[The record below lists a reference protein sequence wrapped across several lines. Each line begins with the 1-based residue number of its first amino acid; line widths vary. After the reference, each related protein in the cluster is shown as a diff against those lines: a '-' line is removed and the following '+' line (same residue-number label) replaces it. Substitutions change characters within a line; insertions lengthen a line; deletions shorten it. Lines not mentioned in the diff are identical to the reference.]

1 MARALGIDFG
11 EKRVGLALS
20 DRLNL
25 IASPYKTLQ
34 YISENDL
41 ISEIK
46 KIVIDK
52 EIGVFVIG
60 LPLNMKGEDSDQ
72 TKKVRRFKNLLS
84 ILELPIVYEDERFS
98 SIIAKN
104 SLVLQNVKTG
114 HNKSEID
121 RTAAAIILQQYL
133 DKNSDWNI
141 YLV

>member
-20 DRLNL
+20 DRSNL

-52 EIGVFVIG
+52 EIKVFVIG

-121 RTAAAIILQQYL
+121 KTAAAIILQQYL
-133 DKNSDWNI
+133 DKNSN
-141 YLV
+141 

>member
-1 MARALGIDFG
+1 MARALGIDYG

-34 YISENDL
+34 YKSENDL
-41 ISEIK
+41 ISELK

-52 EIGVFVIG
+52 EIEVFVLG

-133 DKNSDWNI
+133 DKNSD
-141 YLV
+141 

>member
-1 MARALGIDFG
+1 MARTLGIDFG

-25 IASPYKTLQ
+25 IASPYKTLN

-41 ISEIK
+41 INQIK
-46 KIVIDK
+46 KIVLDK
-52 EIGVFVIG
+52 EIEIFVIG
-60 LPLNMKGEDSDQ
+60 LPLNMKGVDSAQ
-72 TKKVRRFKNLLS
+72 TKKVRKFKKLLS
-84 ILELPIVYEDERFS
+84 ILNLPIIYEDERFS

-104 SLVLQNVKTG
+104 SLVLQNIKTG

-133 DKNSDWNI
+133 DKNSN
-141 YLV
+141 

>member
-52 EIGVFVIG
+52 EIGVCVIG

-84 ILELPIVYEDERFS
+84 ILGLPIIYEDERFS
-98 SIIAKN
+98 SIIARN

-133 DKNSDWNI
+133 DKNSD
-141 YLV
+141 

>member
-34 YISENDL
+34 YISKNDL
-41 ISEIK
+41 INEIK

-52 EIGVFVIG
+52 EIEIFVIG

-133 DKNSDWNI
+133 DKNSG
-141 YLV
+141 

>member
-52 EIGVFVIG
+52 EIEVFVIG

-84 ILELPIVYEDERFS
+84 ILELPIIYEDERFS

-133 DKNSDWNI
+133 DKNSD
-141 YLV
+141 

>member
-1 MARALGIDFG
+1 MARTLGIDFG

-52 EIGVFVIG
+52 EIGVCVIG

-133 DKNSDWNI
+133 DKNSD
-141 YLV
+141 

>member
-1 MARALGIDFG
+1 MARVLGIDFG

-41 ISEIK
+41 IKKIK
-46 KIVIDK
+46 KIVFEK
-52 EIGVFVIG
+52 EIKVFVLG
-60 LPLNMKGEDSDQ
+60 LPLNMKGEDSAQ
-72 TKKVRRFKNLLS
+72 TKKVRMFKKNLS
-84 ILELPIVYEDERFS
+84 ILNLPIVYQDERFS
-98 SIIAKN
+98 SIVAKN
-104 SLVLQNVKTG
+104 SLVFQNVKTG

-121 RTAAAIILQQYL
+121 RTAAALILQQYL
-133 DKNSDWNI
+133 DKNSHLNI

>member
-25 IASPYKTLQ
+25 IASPYKTLH

-46 KIVIDK
+46 KIVLKK
-52 EIGVFVIG
+52 EIKIFVIG
-60 LPLNMKGEDSDQ
+60 LPLNMKGEDSAQ
-72 TKKVRRFKNLLS
+72 TKKVRKFKKLLS
-84 ILELPIVYEDERFS
+84 ILNLPMVYEDERFS

-133 DKNSDWNI
+133 DKNSN
-141 YLV
+141 

>member
-1 MARALGIDFG
+1 MGIDFG

-52 EIGVFVIG
+52 EIEVFVIG

-84 ILELPIVYEDERFS
+84 ILGLPIIYEDERFS
-98 SIIAKN
+98 SIIARN

-133 DKNSDWNI
+133 DKNSD
-141 YLV
+141 

>member
-20 DRLNL
+20 DRSNL

-34 YISENDL
+34 YKSENDL
-41 ISEIK
+41 ISELK

-52 EIGVFVIG
+52 EIGVCVIG

-133 DKNSDWNI
+133 DKNSD
-141 YLV
+141 